1 MTDHYEDDGGAE
13 LTGALMFLMETVI
26 HPILAAT
33 AGYRSEL
40 IDMGFAKDV
49 ADDMAAE
56 FHTLLMGRVQQITEA
71 I

>member
-1 MTDHYEDDGGAE
+1 MTDHFEDGGE
-13 LTGALMFLMETVI
+13 LSGALMFLMESVI

-33 AGYRSEL
+33 AGYRTEL
-40 IDMGFAKDV
+40 IEMGFAHDV

-56 FHTLLMGRVQQITEA
+56 FHGLLMGRVESITEQ

>member
-1 MTDHYEDDGGAE
+1 MTDHFDDGGAE

-33 AGYRSEL
+33 AGYRAEL
-40 IDMGFAKDV
+40 ADMGFS
-49 ADDMAAE
+49 ADICDEMAAE
-56 FHTLLMGRVQQITEA
+56 FHSMLMGRVESITGS

>member
-1 MTDHYEDDGGAE
+1 MTDHFDDGGGE
-13 LTGALMFLMETVI
+13 LTGALMFLMESVI

-40 IDMGFAKDV
+40 IEMGFATDV

-56 FHTLLMGRVQQITEA
+56 FHSMLMGRVESITGS

>member
-1 MTDHYEDDGGAE
+1 MTEHFEDGGAE
-13 LTGALMFLMETVI
+13 LTGALMYLMESVI

-33 AGYRSEL
+33 AGYRAEL
-40 IDMGFAKDV
+40 IDMGFAKDI

-56 FHTLLMGRVQQITEA
+56 FHALLMGRVETITEA

>member
-1 MTDHYEDDGGAE
+1 MTDHYDNDGGE
-13 LTGALMFLMETVI
+13 LSGALMFLMESVI

-40 IDMGFAKDV
+40 IDMGFAQDV

-56 FHTLLMGRVQQITEA
+56 FHGLLMGRVEQITEQ